1 VRTLTPNNEDGFD
14 IDYTGDMNEY
24 RRGKKD
30 LDDGLLQAYSII
42 LSDFCTKRIEDQSN
56 FSSKIENDP
65 VELRAISTL
74 SYSDT
79 NGQNPLFDWIEQI
92 SRFLNL
98 KQGSHESLSDY
109 FKRFSQE
116 LDSFRTLFGSKIFN
130 KACEKLEAY
139 ATAADTD
146 KFKQR
151 KITINTSSM
160 VQIPPILPLSQS
172 RGATMWYVRVEKDL
186 LSNIYT
192 KKEFRSLAREE
203 RKPRRMSLI
212 NSTRD
217 TASILSMSPS
227 SHLRRRK
234 RQCSLSYS

>member
-1 VRTLTPNNEDGFD
+1 
-14 IDYTGDMNEY
+14 MNEY

-30 LDDGLLQAYSII
+30 LDDGLIQAYSII

-56 FSSKIENDP
+56 FISKIENDP
-65 VELRAISTL
+65 TELIRGICTL

-79 NGQNPLFDWIEQI
+79 NGQNPLFDWIEQM

-98 KQGSHESLSDY
+98 KQGSDESLS
-109 FKRFSQE
+109 KRFSQE

-160 VQIPPILPLSQS
+160 VQIPPILPLRQS
-172 RGATMWYVRVEKDL
+172 TGSTMWYMREEPDL

-192 KKEFRSLAREE
+192 KKEFRSLTREE

-234 RQCSLSYS
+234 RQCSLCYS